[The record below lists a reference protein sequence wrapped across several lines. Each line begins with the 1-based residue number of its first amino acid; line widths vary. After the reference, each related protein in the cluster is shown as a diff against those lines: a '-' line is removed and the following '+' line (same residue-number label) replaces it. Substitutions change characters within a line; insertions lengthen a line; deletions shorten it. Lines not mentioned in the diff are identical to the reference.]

1 MYAFICP
8 FNSLCIKMT
17 ELTAVF
23 VGVEDGSVDIEEED
37 GSDDIMEECEK
48 DPLITTSQST
58 IGKRNTNVLK
68 CIKNPNFAVVQV
80 SFVWEVIVSR
90 NIFTKISPMEFNN
103 SETCGVVKAVS
114 HLFVGGQNI
123 TRKKLGQK
131 KYYAYG
137 KFREAFQIFGTIYT
151 PAR

>member
-58 IGKRNTNVLK
+58 IGKRSIDVLK
-68 CIKNPNFAVVQV
+68 WIKNPNFAVSYRFHLSGKLLFQVITSPKSVQ
-80 SFVWEVIVSR
+80 W
-90 NIFTKISPMEFNN
+90 N
-103 SETCGVVKAVS
+103 
-114 HLFVGGQNI
+114 L
-123 TRKKLGQK
+123 
-131 KYYAYG
+131 
-137 KFREAFQIFGTIYT
+137 TIPK
-151 PAR
+151 PAEP